1 MKILRNTIIGSGLS
15 SLIRDQILQNAHIFC
30 NNKTKIKQ
38 SASFYEIDALG
49 GNTNVWGGYINTLR
63 HNKYLKN
70 QNYYKFFKKNHLFKV
85 EKLFLNDSYN
95 QVSFIKNI
103 KNNNIFR
110 INEKHFKNKIKFIP
124 IIKIEILKK
133 YIKIFGKNKI
143 FFTKKLNICTGN
155 LGLIKILYNSK
166 LIRDS
171 DLISFED
178 GNVNYKFNFAKNNK
192 KNYYIP
198 MKLSEIL
205 IKFFLKKVNTYK
217 KNLSNPLILQVFEK
231 KSEKYKFKVKDI
243 INSKNKKLRYFLS
256 NHLVKLKINGVFIDE
271 YLFKISKRIKIF
283 NSGKLRSYYAGP
295 ISQEIIFNALNEK

>member
-143 FFTKKLNICTGN
+143 FYTKKLNICTGN
-155 LGLIKILYNSK
+155 LGLIEILYNSK